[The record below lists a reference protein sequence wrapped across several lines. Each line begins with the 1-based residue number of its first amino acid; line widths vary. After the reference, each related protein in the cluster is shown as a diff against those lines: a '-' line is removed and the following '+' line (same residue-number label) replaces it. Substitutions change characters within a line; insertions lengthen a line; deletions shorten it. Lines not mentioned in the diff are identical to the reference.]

1 MLNTSAR
8 LLIFAKAPV
17 EGKVKTRLIPRLGAS
32 TATQLQRLMTAH
44 VVQMA
49 TASELCPVELWCHPD
64 TSHEFFQNL
73 QRKYPIALY
82 QQKGKDLGEKMFN
95 AARHALERSRRV
107 IIIGSDCLQYTP
119 HQLQQALDALAE
131 NEERVLLTPAQDGGY
146 VLIGMNY
153 VDQRLFE
160 NIDWGTSAV
169 LAQTYQALRQMGKE
183 WMEMHT
189 LQDIDIES
197 DLEAIAEYLP
207 QYPLS
212 PDLTTLLQR
221 ILTTLKG
228 GC

>member
-1 MLNTSAR
+1 MLDASAR

-17 EGKVKTRLIPRLGAS
+17 EGKVKTRLIPRLGTT

-49 TASELCPVELWCHPD
+49 TMSELCPVELWCHPD

-82 QQKGKDLGEKMFN
+82 QQVGKDLGEKMFN
-95 AARHALERSRRV
+95 AARHAIESSRRV

-131 NEERVLLTPAQDGGY
+131 NEHRVVLTPAQDGGY
-146 VLIGMNY
+146 VLIGMNH

-169 LAQTYQALRQMGKE
+169 LAQTRQALKRLDRE
-183 WMEMHT
+183 WLEMPV
-189 LQDIDIES
+189 LQDIDVET
-197 DLEAIAEYLP
+197 DLEAILEYLP

-221 ILTTLKG
+221 ILTTLKDD
-228 GC
+228 C